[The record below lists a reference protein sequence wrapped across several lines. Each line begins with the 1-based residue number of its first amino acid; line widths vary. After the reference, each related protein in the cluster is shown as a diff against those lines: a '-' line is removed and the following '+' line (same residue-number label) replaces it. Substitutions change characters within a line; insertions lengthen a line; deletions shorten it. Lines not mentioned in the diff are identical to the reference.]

1 MYRKKIQVK
10 GETEGAGR
18 SLNLSSQSLGGSR
31 ESKVDLSAVSLIDY
45 LGQFP

>member
-1 MYRKKIQVK
+1 MNHWKEIQVK

-31 ESKVDLSAVSLIDY
+31 EICSKSHQVAWSTTLII
-45 LGQFP
+45 